1 MEPLDIHPQEKTR
14 FRRQPVQV
22 WPPAAGGVYFTMVL
36 HDAVSDQVVEQV
48 RDFGRT
54 QVQLL
59 TQVGN
64 GGIADIGKIGD
75 DIFLEVNILVSNA
88 STYLSI

>member
-1 MEPLDIHPQEKTR
+1 MEPLDINPQEKAW

-22 WPPAAGGVYFTMVL
+22 GPPASGGVYFTMVL
-36 HDAVSDQVVEQV
+36 HHAIHYQVVQQV

-64 GGIADIGKIGD
+64 RGIADIGKVGD